1 MCNGG
6 ELFERITEK
15 GAGYSEEEARNY
27 FTQLM
32 KAIQYM
38 HSKKIVHRDIKPE
51 NLLFVKP
58 GSNHL
63 KLIDFG
69 ISKIFC
75 PDGDA
80 NSAIKLHTKAGSVSS
95 VDRSCSTYLQKC
107 LKATTTSPA
116 IFGRPE

>member
-1 MCNGG
+1 M
-6 ELFERITEK
+6 ERET
-15 GAGYSEEEARNY
+15 GLSEEEARNY

-38 HSKKIVHRDIKPE
+38 HSMNIVHRDIKPE
-51 NLLFVKP
+51 NLLFLKP

-75 PDGDA
+75 PEGDA
-80 NSAIKLHTKAGSVSS
+80 NKAILLHTKAGSV
-95 VDRSCSTYLQKC
+95 RNFHLALLYK
-107 LKATTTSPA
+107 P
-116 IFGRPE
+116 

>member
-1 MCNGG
+1 
-6 ELFERITEK
+6 
-15 GAGYSEEEARNY
+15 
-27 FTQLM
+27 M

>member
-1 MCNGG
+1 M
-6 ELFERITEK
+6 ERET
-15 GAGYSEEEARNY
+15 GLSEEEARSY

-38 HSKKIVHRDIKPE
+38 HSMNIVHRDIKPE
-51 NLLFVKP
+51 NLLFLKP

-75 PDGDA
+75 PEGDA
-80 NSAIKLHTKAGSVSS
+80 NSAIKLHTKAGSVLA
-95 VDRSCSTYLQKC
+95 VDLVVLHKSGGS
-107 LKATTTSPA
+107 
-116 IFGRPE
+116 

>member
-1 MCNGG
+1 M
-6 ELFERITEK
+6 ERET
-15 GAGYSEEEARNY
+15 GLSEEEARNY

-38 HSKKIVHRDIKPE
+38 HSMNIVHRDIKPE
-51 NLLFVKP
+51 NLLFLKP

-75 PDGDA
+75 PEGDA
-80 NSAIKLHTKAGSVSS
+80 NSAIKLHTKAGSV
-95 VDRSCSTYLQKC
+95 DQ
-107 LKATTTSPA
+107 
-116 IFGRPE
+116 F